1 MPKKGLFLLI
11 LLIFIATVKAQN
23 APTKKYAIRT
33 IAFYNLENLFD
44 TINDLTKNDEAS
56 PIMELKG
63 NRSKVYWD
71 KIDKLAST
79 IAQIGKEKANTSP
92 AIIGVCE
99 VENSAVLED
108 LIANKHLK
116 EQRYGFVHYE
126 SPDKR
131 GIDVALLY
139 QHRYF
144 KPIFH
149 QAFNPNI
156 YRNNRKIFT
165 RDQLL
170 VSGYLDDEL
179 LHIIVNHWPS
189 RSGGE
194 AKSRS
199 LREKAAYQNT
209 KIIAQIRSKDPKAKI
224 VIMGDFNDDPIN
236 SSFKNVLKTKAKKTR
251 VRALD
256 IFNPYEGLF
265 QRGFHTLGYRDNL
278 NMFDQILISKPL
290 LDTGEKEFSTYKM
303 FKAKVFNKRFLT
315 TRKGKYKGYPF
326 RSFSFGNYRGGYSDH
341 YPVYLY
347 LIKEQP
353 Y

>member
-1 MPKKGLFLLI
+1 MPKKGLFLFI

-108 LIANKHLK
+108 LLANKHLK

-139 QHRYF
+139 
-144 KPIFH
+144 
-149 QAFNPNI
+149 
-156 YRNNRKIFT
+156 
-165 RDQLL
+165 
-170 VSGYLDDEL
+170 
-179 LHIIVNHWPS
+179 
-189 RSGGE
+189 
-194 AKSRS
+194 
-199 LREKAAYQNT
+199 
-209 KIIAQIRSKDPKAKI
+209 
-224 VIMGDFNDDPIN
+224 
-236 SSFKNVLKTKAKKTR
+236 
-251 VRALD
+251 
-256 IFNPYEGLF
+256 
-265 QRGFHTLGYRDNL
+265 
-278 NMFDQILISKPL
+278 
-290 LDTGEKEFSTYKM
+290 
-303 FKAKVFNKRFLT
+303 
-315 TRKGKYKGYPF
+315 
-326 RSFSFGNYRGGYSDH
+326 
-341 YPVYLY
+341 
-347 LIKEQP
+347 
-353 Y
+353 